1 METLNQIIS
10 WVLGILTAG
19 TIVIILISLLQAQ
32 LDAENR
38 ETYIKKIKN
47 AIIFLVIAL
56 AVFQIKN
63 LVFSYFGSPHFQT
76 Y

>member
-10 WVLGILTAG
+10 WVLGILVAG

-38 ETYIKKIKN
+38 
-47 AIIFLVIAL
+47 
-56 AVFQIKN
+56 
-63 LVFSYFGSPHFQT
+63 
-76 Y
+76 

>member
-10 WVLGILTAG
+10 WVLGILVAG

-38 ETYIKKIKN
+38 EIYIKKIKN
-47 AIIFLVIAL
+47 AIFFLIFAI

-63 LVFSYFGSPHFQT
+63 LIFSYFGSPQFHT